1 MQGTPLPAHA
11 DCPRAWSRD
20 LLVFSPHPL
29 FARVD
34 PLMGLPAVV
43 CAHAH
48 TPLPPKMEAEVA
60 SSAPSFSFA
69 SRLPPPARAPEPCSD
84 PPHRFRVHRASLR
97 HRPDRGQDAAV
108 LRGEEALAAHPGLR
122 RRLRRGHGAPPLS
135 PCSARASAPEPS
147 RPGRA
152 GAPARKQPDLA
163 ARQRVRLVC
172 GTVRNVAAAAAAAV
186 P

>member
-84 PPHRFRVHRASLR
+84 PPHHT
-97 HRPDRGQDAAV
+97 
-108 LRGEEALAAHPGLR
+108 
-122 RRLRRGHGAPPLS
+122 
-135 PCSARASAPEPS
+135 ASACTALSSVATGQIVGKMQLYSVEKKLSQPIPGFAADFAEVTVRLPS
-147 RPGRA
+147 RRA
-152 GAPARKQPDLA
+152 ARAPARQSLRAQVEPGHPPGSS
-163 ARQRVRLVC
+163 R
-172 GTVRNVAAAAAAAV
+172 T
-186 P
+186 

>member
-1 MQGTPLPAHA
+1 METVVCVWFLVYYLEYICNMYIYNHNARYTPT
-11 DCPRAWSRD
+11 CSRGMSARLVTRH

-84 PPHRFRVHRASLR
+84 PPHRFRVYRASFAT
-97 HRPDRGQDAAV
+97 GQIVGKMQLYSVEQQLSHPIPGFAADFAEV
-108 LRGEEALAAHPGLR
+108 TV
-122 RRLRRGHGAPPLS
+122 RL
-135 PCSARASAPEPS
+135 PS
-147 RPGRA
+147 RRA
-152 GAPARKQPDLA
+152 ARAPARQSLRAQVEPGHPPGSS
-163 ARQRVRLVC
+163 R
-172 GTVRNVAAAAAAAV
+172 T
-186 P
+186 